1 MARDR
6 PRAAPVS
13 ESVGHD
19 AEASLWSERSWGGAL
34 RWRRAGPAALEPAA
48 RLGRGPIGAARPPG
62 RAAAWGGR
70 LGPPDPQ
77 RPAPAAGGRPNRRRP
92 SHRQRARPSSARGV
106 SRRTGRTSQREDRGR
121 RPADTGLWMP
131 AHGRRPCRS
140 RQAAGKSLRG
150 PVAPAQSSAGERSDD
165 CGRLFDSDISPW
177 AVRVASNVPASGGPD
192 RKREAAAGPGGGRQR
207 DAAIC
212 WPPAGA
218 DPHLRCRRS
227 NVLLQMRAQ
236 RNLVQILLG
245 LT

>member
-121 RPADTGLWMP
+121 RPADPRENGAPHVALSPPHCAGHGLAGLGHLPTVSCLSSPGSAWP
-131 AHGRRPCRS
+131 GPRP
-140 RQAAGKSLRG
+140 G
-150 PVAPAQSSAGERSDD
+150 PQP
-165 CGRLFDSDISPW
+165 
-177 AVRVASNVPASGGPD
+177 
-192 RKREAAAGPGGGRQR
+192 
-207 DAAIC
+207 
-212 WPPAGA
+212 
-218 DPHLRCRRS
+218 
-227 NVLLQMRAQ
+227 
-236 RNLVQILLG
+236 
-245 LT
+245 